1 MTRVLRPFHLAI
13 PVHNLDLAREFYSDI
28 LGCTTG
34 RESKKWIDFDFFG
47 HQLVTHL
54 STKKRVSDI
63 VNIVD
68 GDRVPVPHFGIILE
82 KKDWDTLAKKLSAT
96 NIKFII
102 EPRTRFKGNA
112 GEQSTMFI
120 KDPSGNTLEFKS
132 FQNDTDIFMK

>member
-1 MTRVLRPFHLAI
+1 MTTLRPFHLAI

-54 STKKRVSDI
+54 STKIRVSDI

-68 GDRVPVPHFGIILE
+68 GDRVSVPHFGIIL
-82 KKDWDTLAKKLSAT
+82 KKEDWDTLAKKLSAT

-120 KDPSGNTLEFKS
+120 KDPSGNALEFKS